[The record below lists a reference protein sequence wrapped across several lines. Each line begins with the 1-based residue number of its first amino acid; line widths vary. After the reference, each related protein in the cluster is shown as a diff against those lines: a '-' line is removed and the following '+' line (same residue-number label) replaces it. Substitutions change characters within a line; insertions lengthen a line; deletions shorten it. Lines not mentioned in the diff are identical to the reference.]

1 MRFFTKL
8 SSHLLAQDSQNWLA
22 IVTVRNSNCRKVMFS
37 QACVKNSV
45 HGGGVYQHA
54 LGQTPMPLVRHP
66 HTPAQCMLGY
76 TPPGGH
82 SYWNAYL
89 LSYATGT
96 KPIGKW
102 LRSYVPE

>member
-45 HGGGVYQHA
+45 HGGGGVYQHA

-76 TPPGGH
+76 TPP
-82 SYWNAYL
+82 AVT
-89 LSYATGT
+89 AADGT
-96 KPIGKW
+96 HPIGMHTCY
-102 LRSYVPE
+102 LMQLELNPLENG